1 MAAVTISLTNLKSE
15 VKKHLSVIGKRT
27 YSKDGKNMFSN
38 ITVSTAE
45 DQIIDQYLVNASQ
58 ALNAALHQFV
68 TTWSVSGSNLSVE
81 LVNARND
88 ANFQAK
94 TKEYIETYMTL
105 FATGDYLAMTH
116 PELAQKY
123 KEDVASALQSL
134 MMYVYYK
141 IPITP
146 TANPLS
152 PTVVVT

>member
-1 MAAVTISLTNLKSE
+1 MDALKQE

-27 YSKDGKNMFSN
+27 YSKDGHNMFSN

-45 DQIIDQYLVNASQ
+45 DPIIDKYLVNASQ
-58 ALNAALHQFV
+58 AMNAVLHQFV
-68 TTWSVSGSNLSVE
+68 KTWSVSGSTLTIE
-81 LVNARND
+81 LENTRND

-94 TKEYIETYMTL
+94 TKEYIESYMTL

-123 KEDVASALQSL
+123 KEDVTSVLHAIMA
-134 MMYVYYK
+134 YVFYK
-141 IPITP
+141 APIAQ